1 MPCFSK
7 VCVIS
12 AAWLALAISGCAR
25 DTRDYRASALGNGY
39 GLAQGGISSPVPP
52 SSAAA
57 MLSPAAGRVVQV
69 SERRYADGLSQEIV
83 LAGDRT
89 SRGENRIDVAM
100 RLAPQGDQ
108 VYDNLIPMQ
117 KPSDADIAAELEA
130 RFPGMDMQPVN
141 VLLQNRYGPYGL
153 AAGKRGNG
161 ERCVYAWQWIDDAS
175 APASPRNSTLA
186 RAILSQPQPVSLR
199 VRLCRSGVS
208 ADQLASLVEGVAV
221 GAGMGNRQLPVLGQY
236 GGGND
241 ALSAAGGTGGQAFAG
256 YQMPQVI
263 EPIAPEPGARVVT
276 RRRHRAGVHQ
286 NRRKYVARRQAQP
299 AQQPQY
305 AYQPQPYAPLQGG
318 APAQQQVYVPGQ
330 PQPQMPMQMRRPVA
344 AQFGQPQQFAAPAY
358 APQPLAS
365 PHPLDQG
372 LPPQA
377 YAGPNGANRP
387 PIRVIPLT
395 ATPDGT
401 VYNAPPVAAPAG
413 AGRLLRDPVTTGPGV

>member
-7 VCVIS
+7 VCVLS
-12 AAWLALAISGCAR
+12 AAWLALAVSGCAR

-39 GLAQGGISSPVPP
+39 APAQGGIANPVAS

-89 SRGENRIDVAM
+89 SRGENRIDVSL

-117 KPSDADIAAELEA
+117 KPSDADIASELET

-161 ERCVYAWQWIDDAS
+161 ERCIYAWQWIDDAS

-186 RAILSQPQPVSLR
+186 RAILSQPQPVSVR
-199 VRLCRSGVS
+199 VRLCRTGAS
-208 ADQLASLVEGVAV
+208 ADQLASLVEGIAI

-236 GGGND
+236 GGSND

-256 YQMPQVI
+256 YQMPQVLD
-263 EPIAPEPGARVVT
+263 PIAPEPRQRVVT
-276 RRRHRAGVHQ
+276 HYRHRVAGNHRRRTYA
-286 NRRKYVARRQAQP
+286 ARRQAQP
-299 AQQPQY
+299 AQEPQY
-305 AYQPQPYAPLQGG
+305 AYQPQSYAP
-318 APAQQQVYVPGQ
+318 
-330 PQPQMPMQMRRPVA
+330 PQPQAYAPVQPQMQLQRPVA
-344 AQFGQPQQFAAPAY
+344 AQFGQPQPYFAQPQQFAAPAY
-358 APQPLAS
+358 LQTPAAAPSA

-377 YAGPNGANRP
+377 YAGPNGTNRP
-387 PIRVIPLT
+387 PVRIIPLT
-395 ATPDGT
+395 ATPGGA
-401 VYNAPPVAAPAG
+401 VYNAPPAPAG
-413 AGRLLRDPVTTGPGV
+413 AGRLLRDPVVSGPGV